1 MLCAAKISCYAT
13 RHHKE
18 DEMAAEPN
26 AQLELEPTEVALIIG
41 EEDGSM
47 SVRVVSGRDV
57 PEDAEELAA
66 APEIVLALAMRLLK
80 DPDFHDE
87 VLDWYY
93 EQPDDDKEDQA

>member
-1 MLCAAKISCYAT
+1 MS
-13 RHHKE
+13 
-18 DEMAAEPN
+18 AESS
-26 AQLELEPTEVALIIG
+26 LKVELDATEVALIIG

-47 SVRVVSGRDV
+47 SVRVVSGADM
-57 PEDAEELAA
+57 PEDADELPA

-93 EQPDDDKEDQA
+93 SQPDEDEEA

>member
-1 MLCAAKISCYAT
+1 MS
-13 RHHKE
+13 
-18 DEMAAEPN
+18 AEST
-26 AQLELEPTEVALIIG
+26 LKVELDATEVALIIG

-47 SVRVVSGRDV
+47 SVRVVAGVEMPD
-57 PEDAEELAA
+57 DAEELPA

-93 EQPDDDKEDQA
+93 NQPDEDDAEG

>member
-1 MLCAAKISCYAT
+1 MS
-13 RHHKE
+13 
-18 DEMAAEPN
+18 AE
-26 AQLELEPTEVALIIG
+26 ASLKVELDATEVALIIG

-47 SVRVVSGRDV
+47 SVRVVSGTEM
-57 PEDAEELAA
+57 PEDAEELPA

-93 EQPDDDKEDQA
+93 NQPDEDDEEA